1 MHWLLLLTYIVTF
14 VAGCFAHKYS
24 TKAKQSAVT
33 EANELR
39 EHLAK
44 TIAPK

>member
-1 MHWLLLLTYIVTF
+1 MHLVLFLSHIAAF
-14 VAGCFAHKYS
+14 VVGCFAHKLF
-24 TKAKQSAVT
+24 TKAKQSAKE

>member
-1 MHWLLLLTYIVTF
+1 MHWLSLLPYVATF
-14 VAGCFAHKYS
+14 LAGWFAHKYS
-24 TKAKQSAVT
+24 TKAKQSAVA